1 MTSDD
6 HPLTLGGLSEASA
19 VLVSVLVFK
28 TSEISLTGLVGS
40 IPIRFRFD
48 ASLTAQIM
56 KDRRVDRGTEG
67 VSSSR
72 FSDVL
77 PLRKAEVRNSR
88 DQTKSA
94 HVLQQP
100 GIRVL

>member
-1 MTSDD
+1 MTSNER
-6 HPLTLGGLSEASA
+6 PLTLGRLSEAFA

-28 TSEISLTGLVGS
+28 TSEISLAGLVGS

-48 ASLTAQIM
+48 ASLTAPMM
-56 KDRRVDRGTEG
+56 KGRRVVRGAEG
-67 VSSSR
+67 VSSPR

-77 PLRKAEVRNSR
+77 RLPKGEVTNSR

-94 HVLQQP
+94 HVFQQP